1 MAKGRRFSKK
11 LNRRSKNKSRK
22 SMRGGDL
29 NNDIVNQLTQNK
41 FTTSQIGRLNTS
53 NVSVDNINKG
63 IDFYNDNAPEL
74 ITGIT
79 INLEEKLSPLDSK
92 NFDTNVFVVPS
103 ASTYAST
110 TTEPVVA
117 PADTSA
123 TQPVDT
129 SAAQPVDTSAA
140 ANTSTSDLSAAPL
153 PPPSSAT
160 TSGVSADA
168 ANAALP
174 DDDDDPNAAAAPTVD
189 PNAAPTTPDLSAAP
203 LPPPTSATT
212 SGVSADAVNAALPDD
227 DDDLNNPP
235 ADPNNPQAGPNT
247 GGRRSRRRNKRRG
260 KKTLKGG
267 KMYGNGYGANC
278 SDPNYSIYNTNMK
291 TLFPYNP
298 K

>member
-29 NNDIVNQLTQNK
+29 NDDIVNQLTQNK
-41 FTTSQIGRLNTS
+41 FTTSQIGRLNTA

-79 INLEEKLSPLDSK
+79 INLEESLSPLDGK
-92 NFDTNVFVVPS
+92 NFDPTVFVVPS

-117 PADTSA
+117 PADTSVA
-123 TQPVDT
+123 QPVDT

-140 ANTSTSDLSAAPL
+140 QPVDTSAVANASTPDLS
-153 PPPSSAT
+153 T
-160 TSGVSADA
+160 TTV
-168 ANAALP
+168 
-174 DDDDDPNAAAAPTVD
+174 DPNAAAASTVD
-189 PNAAPTTPDLSAAP
+189 PNAAVASTTPDLSAASTTSPDPNAASTTTPDLSAAP
-203 LPPPTSATT
+203 LPPTSSATT
-212 SGVSADAVNAALPDD
+212 SGVSAAAANAALPED
-227 DDDLNNPP
+227 DDDLNNP
-235 ADPNNPQAGPNT
+235 QAAKTT
-247 GGRRSRRRNKRRG
+247 GGRRSRRRNNRRG
-260 KKTLKGG
+260 RKTLKGG